1 MLEKTLTKHRKNV
14 WDSVNF
20 YPIYPGKK
28 CQNTDEKTLH
38 KHSKNT
44 RKNTR
49 KTLEKGLKKPQKT
62 HIWFVTFFHLFF
74 VFFSPFFALV
84 ENYKLI
90 CRNWI
95 HAKQDM
101 RNADPMRGP
110 LPNKELQA
118 LFDI

>member
-74 VFFSPFFALV
+74 TILRPSVD
-84 ENYKLI
+84 I
-90 CRNWI
+90 G
-95 HAKQDM
+95 AKREVCYWVRRDKHGS
-101 RNADPMRGP
+101 ASG
-110 LPNKELQA
+110 
-118 LFDI
+118 